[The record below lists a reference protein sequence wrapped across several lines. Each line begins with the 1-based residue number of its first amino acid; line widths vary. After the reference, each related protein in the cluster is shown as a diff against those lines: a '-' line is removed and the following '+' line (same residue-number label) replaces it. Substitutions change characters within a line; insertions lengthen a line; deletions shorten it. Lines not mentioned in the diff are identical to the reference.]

1 MKSPEPQPPRS
12 KTVLTN
18 LTQIMQGLQERVQF
32 SKLILRKDARVPE
45 LWVQEQD
52 SAQAQIYPLLG
63 DRYTIGRSSR
73 TSDIVIRNPIVSQ
86 VHAVLKRNPKNR
98 RIFTIRDEQSTNGIF
113 CKRRRVKSY
122 ELRHK
127 DILTLGPPDLEA
139 VVRIQFLDPPPVAI
153 KAIKY
158 GLIGMSSLFGL
169 ALLAIVVAWQN
180 IPVMPLPTSQQGPVV
195 VLARDQ
201 TPLVQVQLKGHTE
214 LKKLS
219 DYSPAVIQALL
230 ASEDSRFYWHFG
242 VDPLGV
248 TRAVIANILG
258 GGIKE
263 GGSTLTQQL
272 SRSLY
277 RSYVGTE
284 DSAGRKI
291 REAIVALK
299 LETYYSKDFLLLN
312 YLNKVYLGAYA
323 SGFEDAAQFYFG
335 KAAKDLTI
343 SESATLV
350 GILPAP
356 NSFNPVQNYNAAIE
370 YRNRVITRMA
380 EQGRISLVDA
390 DRARRSRIEIS
401 PKAKEQ
407 LQSAI
412 APYYYSYVF
421 DELDQLLGK
430 EVAREGNFI
439 VETAL
444 DPSIQTKAENAL
456 SQNIDSN
463 GATYGFSQGA
473 VVTLDFHKGE
483 ILAMVGGK
491 DYRKSQFNRATQAL
505 RQPGSTFKLFTYT
518 AALEDGMSTAES
530 FSCAPVD
537 WDGQSFE
544 GCRGGAGQMDLATGL
559 IQSENPIAL
568 RVAQRVGL
576 SRVIQT
582 ARHLGVQS
590 PLKDTPGL
598 VLGQSEVTVLEMARA
613 YATIANQG
621 LQATPLAIRK
631 ILDAGDCESIQSIQ
645 TCRVM
650 YDRNEE
656 LQKEIQAISP
666 EVANTMTQLLKGVVS
681 SGTGR
686 AASLG
691 LEEAGKTGTTN
702 DNRDL
707 WFVGFIPSQ
716 NLLTGIWLGN
726 DDNTPTE
733 GSSAQAAALWG
744 RLMRTIVR

>member
-1 MKSPEPQPPRS
+1 MKSPEPPTPHS
-12 KTVLTN
+12 KTVLKN
-18 LTQIMQGLQERVQF
+18 LTQVMQGLQARVQF
-32 SKLILRKDARVPE
+32 SQLTLRKNARVPE
-45 LWVQEQD
+45 LWVQESD
-52 SAQAQIYPLLG
+52 TAQAQIYPLLG

-86 VHAVLKRNPKNR
+86 VHATLKRDPKNR
-98 RIFTIRDEQSTNGIF
+98 RNFSIRDEQSTNGIF
-113 CKRRRVKSY
+113 CKSRRVKSY

-139 VVRIQFLDPPPVAI
+139 VVRIQFLDPPSRTV
-153 KAIKY
+153 KALKSA
-158 GLIGMSSLFGL
+158 LMSISGLFGL
-169 ALLAIVVAWQN
+169 AILGIAIAWQN

-248 TRAVIANILG
+248 TRAVITNVLG

-272 SRSLY
+272 ARSIY

-291 REAIVALK
+291 REALVALK

-312 YLNKVYLGAYA
+312 YLNKVYLGSYA
-323 SGFEDAAQFYFG
+323 SGFEDASQFYFG
-335 KAAKDLTI
+335 KAAKALTI
-343 SESATLV
+343 SEAATLV

-370 YRNRVITRMA
+370 YRNRVLTRMA

-444 DPSIQTKAENAL
+444 DPSIQTKAESAL
-456 SQNIDSN
+456 SQDIDSN

-473 VVTLDFHKGE
+473 MVTLDFRKGE
-483 ILAMVGGK
+483 ILAMVGGQ

-505 RQPGSTFKLFTYT
+505 RQPGSTFKLFAYT
-518 AALEDGMSTAES
+518 AAVEDGISPSES
-530 FSCAPVD
+530 FSCTPVE
-537 WDGQSFE
+537 WDGQSFD
-544 GCRGGAGQMDLATGL
+544 GCRGAAGQLDMATGL
-559 IQSENPIAL
+559 TLSENPIAL

-576 SRVIQT
+576 SRVIAT
-582 ARHLGVQS
+582 ARKLGVQS
-590 PLKDTPGL
+590 ALKSTPGL
-598 VLGQSEVTVLEMARA
+598 VLGESEVTVLEMARA
-613 YATIANQG
+613 YATIANRG

-631 ILDAGDCESIQSIQ
+631 ILDAGDCESIQAIQ

-650 YDRNEE
+650 YDRSAE
-656 LQKEIQAISP
+656 LQKDIQAIPP
-666 EVANTMTQLLKGVVS
+666 EVADTMTQLLRGVVS

-691 LEEAGKTGTTN
+691 LGEAGKTGTTN

-726 DDNTPTE
+726 DNNSPTS
-733 GSSAQAAALWG
+733 GSSGQAAALWG
-744 RLMRTIVR
+744 RFMRTIVR